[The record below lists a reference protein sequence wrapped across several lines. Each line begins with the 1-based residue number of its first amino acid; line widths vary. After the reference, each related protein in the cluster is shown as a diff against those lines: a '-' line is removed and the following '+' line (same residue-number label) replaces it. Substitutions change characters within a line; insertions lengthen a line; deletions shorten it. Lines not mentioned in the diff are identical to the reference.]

1 MNGPPPAARRKSG
14 QALLES
20 CFVIAV
26 LALVL
31 FGLLELVRLQA
42 SRAVLEHAAAAGARA
57 QTVGFNN
64 FMVFKAVRVASIPNA
79 GLMTSPG
86 YARPGG
92 GPQWGADSAGDLWDY
107 ALQAQPGSPQYEI
120 ERSRIPLFLGAEHM
134 GQLHPILD
142 YTRWDDVFHSAQD
155 AGGSRLGMTVRQ
167 RVPLVFP
174 FSGAFYADGHVRQD
188 GAMEIEN
195 HYPAFL
201 E

>member
-1 MNGPPPAARRKSG
+1 MNRPHPAARRRSG

-31 FGLLELVRLQA
+31 FGLLEVVRLQA

-64 FMVFKAVRVASIPNA
+64 FMVFKAVRVATIPNA

-86 YARPGG
+86 YTRPGG
-92 GPQWGADSAGDLWDY
+92 GPQWGADSAGELWDY
-107 ALQAQPGSPQYEI
+107 ALQAQPDSPQYEI
-120 ERSRIPLFLGAEHM
+120 ERSRVPLYLGAEHM
-134 GQLHPILD
+134 GQLQPILD
-142 YTRWDDVFHSAQD
+142 YAQWDDVFHAAQD
-155 AGGSRLGMTVRQ
+155 AGGPSLGMTVRQ

-174 FSGAFYADGHVRQD
+174 FSRAFYADSVVRQQGD
-188 GAMEIEN
+188 MDIEN
-195 HYPAFL
+195 HYPAYL